1 MQRKPM
7 IGDITLLHSLEQLFD
22 RMSPEEKLHYI
33 RDWVDN
39 RARKEKGKALAASL
53 LGARAML
60 LYEPKAIAIDSL
72 QELKDNYGR
81 GRIFWIMWNLHDMPE
96 CYPVFYTGFGT
107 VHEAIE
113 GTRETVNFIDGFD
126 FADGLGV
133 DYVLWTHKPTDKQK
147 KEYKWKENS

>member
-53 LGARAML
+53 LGVRAML

-72 QELKDNYGR
+72 QELKDNYSR
-81 GRIFWIMWNLHDMPE
+81 GRIFWIMYQGTSLE
-96 CYPVFYTGFGT
+96 CYPVFYKGFGQYD
-107 VHEAIE
+107 EKIE
-113 GTRETVNFIDGFD
+113 GAVETIEYTDGFD
-126 FADGLGV
+126 FASGLGV
-133 DYVLWTHKPTDKQK
+133 DYVLWTHKPTDKQR